1 MERMNKCEKIINI
14 FFATATSAYVFMFT
28 FYTTRAC
35 FKDPNLGPINN
46 VGTAMFVILGVTFF
60 SVGVAMNL
68 SLKWHFPEFYKQ
80 YKCLLWLATILLT
93 CPLFIRAS
101 KDFLYVHNDA
111 FANYWDIHFVMDNT
125 VYALLSTVLPI
136 ITQTCSLIFGFMR
149 QQENL
154 K

>member
-1 MERMNKCEKIINI
+1 MERMNKCEKILNI

-35 FKDPNLGPINN
+35 FKDPDLGPINN
-46 VGTAMFVILGVTFF
+46 VSTAMFVILGVTFF
-60 SVGVAMNL
+60 TVGVAMNL